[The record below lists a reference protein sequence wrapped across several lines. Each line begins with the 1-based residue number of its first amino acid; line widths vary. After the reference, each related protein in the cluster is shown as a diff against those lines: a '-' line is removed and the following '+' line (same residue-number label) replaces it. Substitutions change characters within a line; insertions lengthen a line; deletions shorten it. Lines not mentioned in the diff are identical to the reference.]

1 MMDKKTIY
9 VMIGCLLTLILW
21 QRLVEQMYP
30 PKKKLLRPPI
40 ATLATN
46 APTAQA
52 AAQQAE
58 ATPAVAAT
66 NGGVEAVRAEP
77 EQPRPAEQ
85 IAVLSNNFVRIEVTS
100 WGGGIRRVELLKYK
114 ADARGQVVLNGA
126 DFAPALALKNLPGV
140 DSNGVYQLRQIDART
155 VEMSAKSSVGVM
167 VMKKLALAD
176 DYVVNGSIEVARS
189 TPPGT
194 SGPSVD
200 GARRAIDVVV
210 GTATPV
216 VAKEAPDFL
225 GMDTMV
231 GGKCRAQSIWDMQGF
246 FVFRS
251 RVLSLKETNE
261 VLSARWVDVKNQF
274 FTMVLTPT
282 TNTLA
287 VGFERGPAPRP
298 ALWEAKDPPQG
309 VTAWVTLSPTS
320 ISTNAVER
328 YEFRYYAGPKEL
340 ERLAALGQG
349 QEEVMNF
356 GFWGVVSVV
365 LLRSMKFFYGIIP
378 NYGVAIIIITVIIKL
393 LFWPIQ
399 AKSIKSMK
407 EMQKFQPLVKK
418 LKEKYKDDPQKL
430 NQETMRLYKEH
441 KINPFAGCLPML
453 VQIPVFFAL
462 FAMLRSAIELRG
474 ASFLWIK
481 DLSQPDTIFHV
492 AGLPFNPLPLA
503 MTGASFWQMKLT
515 PQTADAQQQ
524 KMMAFMPLM
533 MLFFFYSTSSGLV
546 LYWTVQQLLSVAQQ
560 WWGLRQPETT
570 VVAGSAEKT
579 K

>member
-1 MMDKKTIY
+1 MMNKKTIY
-9 VMIGCLLTLILW
+9 LMIGCLLALMAW
-21 QRLVEQMYP
+21 QWAVEKMYP
-30 PKKKLLRPPI
+30 SRKEPLHPPVD
-40 ATLATN
+40 ALATN
-46 APTAQA
+46 ATAAQA
-52 AAQQAE
+52 ASQQVAM
-58 ATPAVAAT
+58 AIAAAT
-66 NGGVEAVRAEP
+66 TNAVGTIKAEP

-85 IAVLSNNFVRIEVTS
+85 IVVLSNNFVYIEITS
-100 WGGGIRRVELLKYK
+100 WGGGIRSVELLKYK
-114 ADARGQVVLNGA
+114 ANGQSHVVLNGA
-126 DFAPALALKNLPGV
+126 DFAPALALKGSPGL
-140 DSNGVYQLRQIDART
+140 DNGGAYQLQQMDART
-155 VEMSAKSSVGVM
+155 IEMSAKSHAGITVT
-167 VMKKLALAD
+167 KKLVLTD

-194 SGPSVD
+194 NMPS
-200 GARRAIDVVV
+200 IDVVV
-210 GTATPV
+210 GTAMPV
-216 VAKEAPDFL
+216 GEKEAQDFL

-231 GGKCRAQSIWDMQGF
+231 GGKSRAQSLWDTQGF
-246 FVFRS
+246 FIFRS

-282 TNTLA
+282 TNTLG
-287 VGFERGPAPRP
+287 VGFERGPVPKP
-298 ALWEAKDPPQG
+298 AFWQSKITPQG
-309 VTAWVTLSPTS
+309 VTAWATLPSS
-320 ISTNAVER
+320 AVSTAGVER

-340 ERLAALGQG
+340 DRLAALGQG
-349 QEEVMNF
+349 QEDVLNF
-356 GFWGVVSVV
+356 GFWGFFSVI
-365 LLRSMKFFYGIIP
+365 LLKGMKFFYQIIP

-399 AKSIKSMK
+399 SKSIRSMK
-407 EMQKFQPLVKK
+407 EMQKFQPLIKK
-418 LKEKYKDDPQKL
+418 LKEKYKDDPQRL

-474 ASFLWIK
+474 AAFLWIR
-481 DLSQPDTIFHV
+481 DLSQPDTIFHIG
-492 AGLPFNPLPLA
+492 GLPFNPLPLA

-515 PQTADAQQQ
+515 PQTGDTQQQ
-524 KMMAFMPLM
+524 KMMLFMPLM

-560 WWGLRQPETT
+560 WWSLRQPSAA
-570 VVAGSAEKT
+570 VATAPAGKM